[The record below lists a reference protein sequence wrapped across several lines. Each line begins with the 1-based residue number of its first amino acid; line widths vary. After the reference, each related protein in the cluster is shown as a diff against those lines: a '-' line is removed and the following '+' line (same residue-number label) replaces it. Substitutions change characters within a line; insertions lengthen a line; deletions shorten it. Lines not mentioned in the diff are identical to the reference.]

1 MKKILLLLMA
11 ILLFAPPR
19 ANAED
24 KTAVIFSNTW
34 RTSTTP
40 LKYRTTATGTWTT
53 WSGINAS
60 TYKPLQARSTVNGVQ
75 FEMSVPVVASN
86 SWSIKGAA
94 LGSVVSGTTR
104 YTSDNSRYMI
114 FFGIQKLKF
123 AAYFGKIKQV
133 KLTIGANST
142 KPLPSNTSMWFCTGD
157 DGNQKDVKVTYDS
170 AGPTQGSSTTSSVVT
185 LTNPTNKDDFEVW
198 YNSSSSS
205 CFIFEIEVTYEET
218 EAPPVEAPVFTIK
231 DGFGVNKTM
240 IDGNEVYEL
249 PIENYGQK
257 VTTFN
262 LNGHADELY
271 YTLSPDL
278 AALTTTTKSSALAY
292 TSYTRANN
300 AFSKWIK
307 LTPGDGIKHHKNPN
321 IEDATLDAAEVY
333 TLRAVAYSSISDEF
347 SPETSVKVKFVR
359 LPELEYD
366 FETMNTENK
375 TAHDFVLKDGVLHY
389 KGYSPKIYF
398 KNDKEL
404 NSTAFNLRYK
414 VDFTNPTTTST
425 PNIALTGGPIG
436 PIEFING
443 TADELPVGGSSN
455 TINASLVVT
464 TQQFTAATTTAMGS
478 YYWFAG
484 APNKISTFKIVSD
497 NPSSGEAVTLP
508 KIAKPNITLSES
520 AKTATLSGGVY
531 GYIAS
536 EIPVS
541 VHSGYDWKDD
551 GETGILKYQYADAS
565 NGIWQQT
572 PSINE
577 DDWKEVPADG
587 TIKVTGTARLFVRE
601 EKEGYET
608 SDYSFADFNK
618 IAVESVSS
626 LDYSTLLGVDDAAT
640 AITIT
645 EPVRLIGSF
654 PLSDQTTS
662 SSNVY
667 LLFV

>member
-1 MKKILLLLMA
+1 M
-11 ILLFAPPR
+11 
-19 ANAED
+19 
-24 KTAVIFSNTW
+24 
-34 RTSTTP
+34 
-40 LKYRTTATGTWTT
+40 
-53 WSGINAS
+53 
-60 TYKPLQARSTVNGVQ
+60 
-75 FEMSVPVVASN
+75 
-86 SWSIKGAA
+86 
-94 LGSVVSGTTR
+94 
-104 YTSDNSRYMI
+104 
-114 FFGIQKLKF
+114 
-123 AAYFGKIKQV
+123 
-133 KLTIGANST
+133 
-142 KPLPSNTSMWFCTGD
+142 
-157 DGNQKDVKVTYDS
+157 
-170 AGPTQGSSTTSSVVT
+170 
-185 LTNPTNKDDFEVW
+185 
-198 YNSSSSS
+198 
-205 CFIFEIEVTYEET
+205 
-218 EAPPVEAPVFTIK
+218 
-231 DGFGVNKTM
+231 
-240 IDGNEVYEL
+240 
-249 PIENYGQK
+249 
-257 VTTFN
+257 
-262 LNGHADELY
+262 
-271 YTLSPDL
+271 
-278 AALTTTTKSSALAY
+278 
-292 TSYTRANN
+292 
-300 AFSKWIK
+300 
-307 LTPGDGIKHHKNPN
+307 
-321 IEDATLDAAEVY
+321 

-366 FETMNTENK
+366 FETMNAQNK

-398 KNDKEL
+398 KNDRKI
-404 NSTAFNLRYK
+404 NSTMFNLLYK
-414 VDFTNPTTTST
+414 IDFTNPTATST

-443 TADELPVGGSSN
+443 TDDELPVGGSSN

-464 TQQFTAATTTAMGS
+464 TQEFTANNTAAMGS
-478 YYWFAG
+478 FYWYAG
-484 APNKISTFKIVSD
+484 APGLISKFKIVSD

-618 IAVESVSS
+618 IAVEPVSS
-626 LDYSTLLGVDDAAT
+626 LNYNTLLGVDDAAT
-640 AITIT
+640 AITMT

-667 LLFV
+667 LLFVADRDGNVLRVHIESDGDNPYSYDEYKYMMLDGLTGVLRKNKEMPELYVNSPSLNYAAFLSDPYSAKDKLGDDYPTYVPPTSTTVPTVADYSKLMYFGPLRWNKTDMNFADNDGNTVKLYQRIKTEVNVEQLEGRLADGVQYRIAGYVGYADGAPVILPRAIVAAPRLLAPNPINENAAPNELIDMDVISDNLTISVDTEGLAEQAELIWVKTSDVKNWLTDDGKFDPTKIDWSDASTSEPAKAEATAAIENNQIEITTEDLTKGNCALAVKLSNEGFESSVVGVNFIKHAA